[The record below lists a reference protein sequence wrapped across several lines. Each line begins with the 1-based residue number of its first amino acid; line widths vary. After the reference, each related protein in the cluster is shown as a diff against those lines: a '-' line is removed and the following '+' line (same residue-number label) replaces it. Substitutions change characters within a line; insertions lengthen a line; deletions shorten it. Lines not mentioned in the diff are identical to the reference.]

1 MGKIIAIGGGE
12 IGRPLGDGKGFYPI
26 ETTAIDKEIIRI
38 SGKKKPKLLLLPTAS
53 GDSEGYFDVV
63 KKYFGERLGC
73 IVDVLYLKK
82 QKYSKEELRKR
93 VLGSDII
100 YVGGGNTLNMLNL
113 WKARGFDKIIGEAYD
128 KGIVLSGVSAG
139 AISWFRYFS
148 SDSRPEMGRR
158 NYGYIKC
165 NGLDFIEKN
174 LTLSPHHTREQ
185 GREKAIA
192 NIMKRTPGVGIALD
206 DCSALEIVDGKYRII
221 TSRQGARA
229 RKVYFSKG
237 KVHYENIEKRNEF
250 KPLED
255 LLNKK

>member
-12 IGRPLGDGKGFYPI
+12 IGRPLGEGKGFYPI
-26 ETTAIDKEIIRI
+26 ETTSIDKEIIRI

-53 GDSEGYFDVV
+53 GDSTGYFDVV
-63 KKYFGERLGC
+63 KKHFGERLGC
-73 IVDVLYLKK
+73 VVDVLYLKK
-82 QKYSKEELRKR
+82 EKYSKKELRKR

-113 WKARGFDKIIGEAYD
+113 WKAKGFDKIIREAYE

-139 AISWFRYFS
+139 AICWFRYFS
-148 SDSRPEMGRR
+148 SDSRPEMGKK

-165 NGLDFIEKN
+165 KGLDLIEDN

-206 DCSALEIVDGKYRII
+206 DCSALEIVDNKYRII
-221 TSRQGARA
+221 TSKQGARA
-229 RKVYFSKG
+229 RRVYFRNG
-237 KVHYENIEKRNEF
+237 KAKYEEIERRSEF
-250 KPLED
+250 MPIEELLERR
-255 LLNKK
+255 